1 MHKNLSAPYKPE
13 PLNEAFEQM
22 SYAVPSLRKVYAGG
36 PAMATQMQIETGN
49 TLLTYN
55 HPEAVHPA
63 LRASAEDPYY
73 HAIGINEGNLDQQG
87 KPTIHY
93 GGHTDP
99 GDNARNIGIFSAS
112 SSRQSTKF
120 KTPEEADAY
129 HKARLETVRQQ
140 YRPVLGSYG
149 VPMTTDDYHLFMFN
163 ILDLHIQA
171 PAAVPD
177 FVKGLQTVIN
187 LGLDGEEL
195 VEAVGYQRAR
205 AYINPRTGKL
215 ETSFKSFEDLQRDQT
230 DRAGTILSGQRG
242 VRTRRNLI

>member
-1 MHKNLSAPYKPE
+1 
-13 PLNEAFEQM
+13 
-22 SYAVPSLRKVYAGG
+22 
-36 PAMATQMQIETGN
+36 
-49 TLLTYN
+49 
-55 HPEAVHPA
+55 
-63 LRASAEDPYY
+63 
-73 HAIGINEGNLDQQG
+73 
-87 KPTIHY
+87 
-93 GGHTDP
+93 
-99 GDNARNIGIFSAS
+99 
-112 SSRQSTKF
+112 
-120 KTPEEADAY
+120 
-129 HKARLETVRQQ
+129 
-140 YRPVLGSYG
+140 
-149 VPMTTDDYHLFMFN
+149 MTTDDYHLFMFN

-205 AYINPRTGKL
+205 AYINPRTGRL